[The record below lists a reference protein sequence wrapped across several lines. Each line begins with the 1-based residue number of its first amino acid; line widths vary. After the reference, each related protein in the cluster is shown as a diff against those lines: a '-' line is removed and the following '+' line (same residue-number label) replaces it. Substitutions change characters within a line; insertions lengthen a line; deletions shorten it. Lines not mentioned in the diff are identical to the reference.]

1 MTSQANH
8 VTQNVARTKLGHGQ
22 YLTLVKV
29 SSNSMDWLMRNRVKL
44 GGKKKKNQEKK
55 KKEKKKKKKKKK

>member
-8 VTQNVARTKLGHGQ
+8 VTQNVARTKLAQ

-29 SSNSMDWLMRNRVKL
+29 SSNSIGWLMRKSTNKIGWKERR
-44 GGKKKKNQEKK
+44 KKNQEKK
-55 KKEKKKKKKKKK
+55 KIEEIQ